1 MLLHNA
7 DPIVQEHAA
16 GTLFNLSMESRTC
29 KAILRAA
36 GALPSLLVMLNSTNV
51 ATAEHAESIRHSLS
65 ALPNYGARVAAA
77 LVPLCNMLR
86 SSVVVTHEYALE
98 LLCYLVS
105 YSDGAC
111 CPVNALLHIPPAHHS
126 LTDMKRQAYQA
137 GILPPLIQL
146 LTTSERMVL
155 QNSITTMR
163 KLSLLPELKVALMAA
178 GAMFVCSPVPRF
190 FILFIV

>member
-1 MLLHNA
+1 MPCTLHCPPFA
-7 DPIVQEHAA
+7 
-16 GTLFNLSMESRTC
+16 
-29 KAILRAA
+29 
-36 GALPSLLVMLNSTNV
+36 PSPHF
-51 ATAEHAESIRHSLS
+51 AFQLS
-65 ALPNYGARVAAA
+65 AKLDRNARIVCDSIIESGA

-86 SSVVVTHEYALE
+86 SSLVVTHKYALE

-146 LTTSERMVL
+146 LTTRERVVL
-155 QNSITTMR
+155 QNSIAMIRNMSLLPDHRSATFQN
-163 KLSLLPELKVALMAA
+163 LSLLQLIRVDLVE
-178 GAMFVCSPVPRF
+178 AMFVCSPVPQF
-190 FILFIV
+190 FILFLI